1 MKSLA
6 SKLCKI
12 MSECAYVQK
21 DGRNEFH
28 RYNYASAANVL
39 EKVNE
44 SCVKHNV
51 ASFPVY
57 EIISD
62 KERTTSKGGTE
73 SLVTVQAKLTI
84 IDGDSGDMLTAVAL
98 GSGQD
103 AGDKAVAKAQTMAL
117 KYAWMTTLNIS
128 TGDDPEA
135 DEETDKRNAE
145 RSKPA
150 VASKPQ
156 AVPAAATAQPAA
168 TSQLATEPQRK
179 RMFAMCK
186 QLSWDAETIKRFVN
200 ENTGKTSSKELTQT
214 DVQNLFVMLEE
225 LIKAKEEQKSA

>member
-12 MSECAYVQK
+12 QGECAYVQK
-21 DGRNEFH
+21 DGKNEFH
-28 RYNYASAANVL
+28 RYKYASAANVL
-39 EKVNE
+39 EKVNDA
-44 SCVKHNV
+44 CVANNV

-57 EIISD
+57 QILSEKDRPTKS
-62 KERTTSKGGTE
+62 GGVET
-73 SLVTVQAKLTI
+73 LVTVQVALTI
-84 IDGDSGDMLTAVAL
+84 IDGDSDDQITPIAL

-145 RSKPA
+145 KGKPA
-150 VASKPQ
+150 LASKPHISPPPIPTST
-156 AVPAAATAQPAA
+156 PAAQKTPPAIEWPNFWAKVDSLGLDKAAVCTAYA
-168 TSQLATEPQRK
+168 
-179 RMFAMCK
+179 
-186 QLSWDAETIKRFVN
+186 
-200 ENTGKTSSKELTQT
+200 
-214 DVQNLFVMLEE
+214 
-225 LIKAKEEQKSA
+225 KAKKVASVESIEQYIENQEQLDNFYGYLAKGVKKSA

>member
-12 MSECAYVQK
+12 MGECAYVQK
-21 DGRNEFH
+21 DGRNDFH

-44 SCVKHNV
+44 ACVKHNV

-57 EIISD
+57 EIVGE
-62 KERTTSKGGTE
+62 KERTTSRGGAET
-73 SLVTVQAKLTI
+73 LVTVQVKLTI
-84 IDGDSGDMLTAVAL
+84 IDGDSDAMLTAVAL

-145 RSKPA
+145 REKPQT
-150 VASKPQ
+150 ASKPHP
-156 AVPAAATAQPAA
+156 APKSATVPTASAP
-168 TSQLATEPQRK
+168 LATDAQRK
-179 RMFAMCK
+179 RYFAMCK
-186 QLSWDAETIKRFVN
+186 SLEWDDDTIKRFMN
-200 ENTGKTSSKELTQT
+200 ENTGKESTKELTRT
-214 DVQNLFVMLEE
+214 DIQSLFTLLDE
-225 LIKAKEEQKSA
+225 LLKAKQGVA